1 MIPAIADK
9 GSLID
14 NTPFLIFLALI
25 GAAVGARWL
34 ANHLYDRR
42 RAVEAAMRRHPAGTK
57 RYPLGM
63 QLTADEVDDL
73 QAEWDTYLAAVEA
86 KRHES

>member
-34 ANHLYDRR
+34 ANHIYDRR
-42 RAVEAAMRRHPAGTK
+42 RAVEEAMRRHPAGK
-57 RYPLGM
+57 AL
-63 QLTADEVDDL
+63 EVDDL
-73 QAEWDTYLAAVEA
+73 QAEWDAYFDALED
-86 KRHES
+86 RR